1 MKDYYVY
8 ILTNKWNTTY
18 YIGVTNDIYRRL
30 SEHRNKL
37 ISGFTKN
44 YNIYKLLYY
53 EQFNDIE
60 LAISREKQIKG
71 WRRAKKID
79 LIKKINPEM
88 KDLSELWFSD

>member
-37 ISGFTKN
+37 ISGFTKK

-60 LAISREKQIKG
+60 LAISREKQLKG